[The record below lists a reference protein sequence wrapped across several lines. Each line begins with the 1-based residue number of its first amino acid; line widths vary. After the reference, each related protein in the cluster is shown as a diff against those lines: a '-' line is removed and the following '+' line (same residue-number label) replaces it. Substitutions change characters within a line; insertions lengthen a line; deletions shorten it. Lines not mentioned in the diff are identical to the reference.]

1 MTAAHLAPMKL
12 KTYAMK
18 TRCITLL
25 PILMLLPYGESLSM
39 LLRGAL
45 AQPSGLRMNPVSSS
59 VPAKLAPALPSG
71 LRMNPVSSSGPA
83 NSRHLPI
90 DSSVFTSDPA
100 LAIVAGSGGG
110 DYYTE
115 AWTGE
120 NTGDTRRGT
129 GACTAFRRT
138 LQCDPSGPRAPLQD
152 KGCAQIVNA
161 DESGFCECGDYAQ
174 FAAVNCAHRPFT
186 CEVMCLKFAVVTGRQ
201 AVFRTQPLSPA
212 AARQLLDQVMW
223 ANQTDLEAMRSMT
236 KDIESFM
243 AKALELNNARADNA
257 RQSMA
262 TYLDMMKKARKV
274 DAKAAAEEWHNYR
287 MALKNDPWVQ
297 IYRNGDDLIKT
308 GKAIQ
313 EKVVE
318 ALPFDPVAPQ
328 HPAM

>member
-39 LLRGAL
+39 LLRGAP
-45 AQPSGLRMNPVSSS
+45 AQ
-59 VPAKLAPALPSG
+59 PSG

-328 HPAM
+328 HPAT